1 MRNPT
6 FWITYLLLVVVQ
18 LVLSH
23 FFRLSPYFTLCILPV
38 MVLSIPIR
46 VGTAGTM
53 LIAFATGITIDLIS
67 EGVLGL
73 NTLALVPIGLLRNG
87 TIRLVFGSEVFARE
101 EDFSARRNGLGKVAL
116 AALIAEAV
124 FFTLYI
130 WIDSAGTRPLGFNL
144 LRFLGSLSGSMV
156 LSMLSLELLAPDP
169 RR

>member
-6 FWITYLLLVVVQ
+6 FWITYLLLVVAQ

-38 MVLSIPIR
+38 MVLCIPIR
-46 VGTAGTM
+46 VGTIGAM
-53 LIAFATGITIDLIS
+53 LIAFATGITLDLIS

-73 NTLALVPIGLLRNG
+73 NTLALVPVGFMRNWV
-87 TIRLVFGSEVFARE
+87 IRLIFGTELFARK

-124 FFTLYI
+124 FFILYI
-130 WIDSAGTRPLGFNL
+130 WVDSAGTRPFGFNL
-144 LRFLGSLSGSMV
+144 LRFIGSLSGSM
-156 LSMLSLELLAPDP
+156 LLSLLAIELLAPDS